1 MGALYW
7 QLNDIW
13 PVASWAS
20 IDYYDRWKA
29 LHYYAKRFY
38 APVLLSCLE
47 IGETET
53 RPFVIL
59 DPMEHDYETKA
70 TLVLTNDTKE
80 AVSCTM
86 RGTLMTGACEV
97 ISEYEREV
105 TVEPFSV
112 LSLDERDFEKTD
124 VINNVYFYELIIN
137 GEKVSSG
144 SVIFTAPKH
153 FNFPDPK
160 LSYRIEGD
168 EVIVSAEAYAKC
180 VELMPLDCD
189 AIFEDN
195 YFDMTGGERRI
206 KILEGAPENIKLRSV
221 YDIK

>member
-1 MGALYW
+1 MGTLYW

-38 APVLLSCLE
+38 EPVLLSCLE
-47 IGETET
+47 VGETDT

-59 DPMEHDYETKA
+59 DPDMYGYETKA
-70 TLVLTNDTKE
+70 TLSITNDTTSP
-80 AVSCTM
+80 VTCTV
-86 RGTLMTGACEV
+86 RGALMTSACEV

-105 TVEPFSV
+105 TVEALSV
-112 LSLDERDFEKTD
+112 LSLEELDFEKTD
-124 VINNVYFYELIIN
+124 VVNNLYYYELLID
-137 GEKVSSG
+137 GRVVSASR
-144 SVIFTAPKH
+144 VLFTAPKH

-160 LSYRIEGD
+160 LSLRIEGD
-168 EVIVSAEAYAKC
+168 EVVVSAETYAKS

-195 YFDMTGGERRI
+195 YFDMIKGERRI
-206 KILEGAPENIKLRSV
+206 KIIKGDPKNIALRSV